1 MDVVFRSVLNT
12 LPKQL
17 VGALNRMG
25 LSDPGV
31 LLHYTRSSQEDLAR
45 KGLGKVSVLPIDI
58 DITRISHMSGISAH
72 LSPIVPSIPFS
83 CSASVSRPVVSAT
96 HPQGPQALAVVRQI
110 ASDARHGPQQSDR
123 SLRLRGSLTVPVPRQ
138 PSSAHTGNLVAKRHS
153 QLKSTRVASVAVGS
167 VGHRGAFSEATED
180 SGKQLKTTVSRR
192 RVTKRA
198 AKRTEVSLL
207 AQTSQIQLES
217 SSHEHLDGWPS
228 RHGESSKS
236 FSGSNDISEVPER
249 CTDSLEHASVLSDGC
264 KDVTHSTV
272 DDALPWRPK

>member
-1 MDVVFRSVLNT
+1 MDVVFRSVLNK

-45 KGLGKVSVLPIDI
+45 KGLGMVSVLPIDI

-83 CSASVSRPVVSAT
+83 FSASVSRPVVSAT

-138 PSSAHTGNLVAKRHS
+138 PSSAHTGILVAKRQA
-153 QLKSTRVASVAVGS
+153 QLKSTRVASVAVSS
-167 VGHRGAFSEATED
+167 VGNSSCVRHNPEHRDAFSEATED
-180 SGKQLKTTVSRR
+180 SEKQLKTTGSRR
-192 RVTKRA
+192 RITKRA
-198 AKRTEVSLL
+198 AKSAEVSLL
-207 AQTSQIQLES
+207 AQTSQFQLES

-236 FSGSNDISEVPER
+236 ASGSNDISEVPER
-249 CTDSLEHASVLSDGC
+249 CTDSLEHASVLSDGWI
-264 KDVTHSTV
+264 VS
-272 DDALPWRPK
+272 AS